1 MSISQ
6 QLEAQFS
13 IFINETVVKFYDKIF
28 MINIFLFAL
37 ESTLEIELI
46 TQLFA
51 SSNCLK
57 NLKHKVFHYYKSLK
71 HEKSPTNPQH
81 RSEQAIQTRFRKIQ
95 LIFLNRLPDHT
106 KTTSHP
112 METPGGGSGLVEVK
126 IYRNRFGDQTVPRS
140 LYMCVLS
147 VVKPAGLA

>member
-1 MSISQ
+1 MTNDFFCFGTNISKMRY
-6 QLEAQFS
+6 
-13 IFINETVVKFYDKIF
+13 NECLKI
-28 MINIFLFAL
+28 
-37 ESTLEIELI
+37 EII

-81 RSEQAIQTRFRKIQ
+81 RSEQAIQTRFRNIQ

-112 METPGGGSGLVEVK
+112 METPSGWSGLVEVK

-140 LYMCVLS
+140 LYMCCACFLRSNRV
-147 VVKPAGLA
+147 